1 MARLSHAVF
10 GIAAAALLGWAGP
23 ARADEEKVLNV
34 YNWSDYIGEHTV
46 ETFEKQTGIK
56 VNYDVYD
63 SNETL
68 ETKLLTGHTGYD
80 VVVPSGG
87 FLGKQVQAGVF
98 RTLDKNLLPNLK
110 NMDESI
116 LKAEAAF
123 DPGNVHAVPYFWG
136 TVGIGYNVKRIQD
149 RMKDAPVNS
158 LDIVFKPEYAQKF
171 ADCGITMLDA
181 PGDVL
186 EIALHYLGRSPYS
199 AKKEDYKAAEDLL
212 FKVRPYIRYFHSS
225 RYIDDIANGEICL
238 ALGWNG
244 DFLIAANRAAEAKNG
259 NDIQYRIP
267 KEGTQLWIDNLA
279 IPADAPH
286 PNNAHLFINFLMEPQ
301 IAADGANFVNYAT
314 PNKAATP
321 MVKEELRTNPDVY
334 PPPEVMAKLFP
345 DKVAT
350 PAIDRL
356 RTRTWTRIKTGS

>member
-1 MARLSHAVF
+1 MARLSHALF
-10 GIAAAALLGWAGP
+10 AIAAAALLGWAGP

-136 TVGIGYNVKRIQD
+136 TVGIGYNVKKIQD

-171 ADCGITMLDA
+171 ADCGLRA
-181 PGDVL
+181 SSF
-186 EIALHYLGRSPYS
+186 RSS
-199 AKKEDYKAAEDLL
+199 A
-212 FKVRPYIRYFHSS
+212 
-225 RYIDDIANGEICL
+225 G
-238 ALGWNG
+238 
-244 DFLIAANRAAEAKNG
+244 RAAA
-259 NDIQYRIP
+259 RRP
-267 KEGTQLWIDNLA
+267 SCACWRA
-279 IPADAPH
+279 SRSRAPA
-286 PNNAHLFINFLMEPQ
+286 
-301 IAADGANFVNYAT
+301 
-314 PNKAATP
+314 
-321 MVKEELRTNPDVY
+321 
-334 PPPEVMAKLFP
+334 
-345 DKVAT
+345 
-350 PAIDRL
+350 
-356 RTRTWTRIKTGS
+356 GS